1 MLSALETKN
10 KVTGVKQS
18 MKAIREDRAQRV
30 YLAQDA
36 APSILSPVEEAC
48 RAAGVETVP
57 VESMAVLGR
66 TCGIDVG
73 AAVAVVLKDSG
84 EQP

>member
-18 MKAIREDRAQRV
+18 MKAIREGRASRA
-30 YLAQDA
+30 YLAEDA
-36 APSILSPVEEAC
+36 APSILLPLKEAC

-66 TCGIDVG
+66 ACGIDVG
-73 AAVAVVLKDSG
+73 AAVAVLLNHTAG
-84 EQP
+84 T

>member
-18 MKAIREDRAQRV
+18 MKAIREERAQRV
-30 YLAQDA
+30 YLARDA
-36 APSILSPVEEAC
+36 APSILSPVETAC
-48 RAAGVETVP
+48 RTAGVETVF

-73 AAVAVVLKDSG
+73 AAVAVVLKDACVK
-84 EQP
+84 P